1 MSIEKSEVVKVA
13 VVGVGHLGQH
23 HARILATMSNVQLV
37 CVVDAD
43 QKRAEEIAHK
53 HNARPLTDWK
63 DIPDEVN
70 AVSVVTPTSSHHE
83 IACALME
90 SGRDVMVEK
99 PMCLTV
105 EQGREMI
112 QFAQQQQRIL
122 QVGHIERFNPAIVAI
137 AEKLNKPLF
146 IESHRLGP
154 PTPRVKDVGV
164 VLDLMIHDLDLV
176 MALAASPVQRMEAV
190 GVPVLTDQEDIANAR
205 ITFESGCIA
214 NLTVSRISPEAM
226 RKIRIFQQDAYFSL
240 NFMEKQ
246 TQIYRKVLDPVS
258 QKQTITRADAD
269 LTELLEQDALTT
281 ELASFVNCVR
291 TRKPPLVGGQEGLTA
306 LEMALEITRL
316 VHERLERI
324 NL

>member
-1 MSIEKSEVVKVA
+1 MSNEYIETIKTA

-23 HARILATMSNVQLV
+23 HARILAGMPNVQLV

-43 QKRAEEIAHK
+43 LERAKEIAERLNTTALAH
-53 HNARPLTDWK
+53 WK
-63 DIPDEVN
+63 EIPENVQ
-70 AVSVVTPTSSHHE
+70 AVSVVTPTSSHQE
-83 IACALME
+83 IACALLA

-99 PMCLTV
+99 PMSLTV

-112 QFAQQQQRIL
+112 ETADKHQRIL

-154 PTPRVKDVGV
+154 PTPRVQDVGV

-176 MALAASPVQRMEAV
+176 MGLVDSPIERVEAV
-190 GVPVLTDQEDIANAR
+190 GVPVLTDKEDIANAR
-205 ITFESGCIA
+205 ISFQSGCIA
-214 NLTVSRISPEAM
+214 NLTVSRISPESM

-240 NFMEKQ
+240 NFMEKR
-246 TQIYRKVLDPVS
+246 TQIYRKVLDPNT
-258 QKQTITRADAD
+258 QKQTIIREEAD
-269 LTELLEQDALTT
+269 LTELLENDALTT
-281 ELASFVNCVR
+281 ELASFVKCVR
-291 TRKPPLVGGQEGLTA
+291 TRTPPVVGGREGLIA

-316 VHERLERI
+316 AQERLKRV